1 MAGSVA
7 FAAPWAELTAAAVAL
22 DASIDVR
29 SVRGERSV
37 QARDFFRAPH
47 ATALEQDELIVRIRV
62 PLKAAGWGASF
73 HEASVRY
80 RDYAQL
86 AAAALVAPDARAEL
100 VLLCV
105 AQTPYRVDASA
116 AIADE
121 GMLEDLLSGMDP
133 ADDVEASADY
143 RRRVAPVLARRA
155 LREAAARAQAEEAR

>member
-1 MAGSVA
+1 M
-7 FAAPWAELTAAAVAL
+7 
-22 DASIDVR
+22 
-29 SVRGERSV
+29 
-37 QARDFFRAPH
+37 
-47 ATALEQDELIVRIRV
+47 
-62 PLKAAGWGASF
+62 
-73 HEASVRY
+73 
-80 RDYAQL
+80 
-86 AAAALVAPDARAEL
+86 
-100 VLLCV
+100 